1 MIIIFLLF
9 FLDISAIPGFDR
21 YFTLNGQVIY
31 PSGSRVSIPSNSQLI
46 IELQD
51 ISVTHGLVKTIAQH
65 TSRAIV
71 FPIIFNIRYAFD
83 QIIHSH
89 VHVLNA
95 KIINKDHEIL
105 FANQNRIQVKLL
117 GIGRTT
123 FIDIPVLPY
132 SSMSSILV

>member
-1 MIIIFLLF
+1 
-9 FLDISAIPGFDR
+9 
-21 YFTLNGQVIY
+21 
-31 PSGSRVSIPSNSQLI
+31 
-46 IELQD
+46 
-51 ISVTHGLVKTIAQH
+51 
-65 TSRAIV
+65 
-71 FPIIFNIRYAFD
+71 
-83 QIIHSH
+83 
-89 VHVLNA
+89 VLNA